1 MKKKYIIAIAL
12 VVFMLSI
19 STVSAGV
26 LDGLFGGNNANSNNG
41 NSKTEFTI
49 YGHSPKSVES
59 QVSFIENDPSFYN
72 NNETRDWLKGL
83 NNYVMYDTGHEY
95 IVMDRNESNKIP
107 VIDNGTDFSKIECN
121 VIKCTVVETH
131 SLGSGLKDC
140 ILVKNVEVTG
150 NKTIDLNKTS

>member
-12 VVFMLSI
+12 VVFMISI
-19 STVSAGV
+19 SAVSAGF
-26 LDGLFGGNNANSNNG
+26 LDGLFGGNNSNNG

-72 NNETRDWLKGL
+72 NNETKDWLKGL
-83 NNYVMYDTGHEY
+83 HNYVMYDTGHEY

-107 VIDNGTDFSKIECN
+107 NGTDFSKIECN
-121 VIKCTVVETH
+121 VIKCNVVETH

-140 ILVKNVEVTG
+140 ILVKNVEVIG
-150 NKTIDLNKTS
+150 NKTIDLNKTK